1 MLGGCII
8 SNGKVAF
15 RQMHIH
21 YFLLFILMYFF
32 INIKTFATEAS
43 SEINFSLK
51 PNLCVLSDTESQCRD
66 QFVAEWT
73 APGSVILSLCL
84 YQEKQ
89 EQPLQCWHDTSF
101 GQVEFSSSLSKT
113 TAFELRDLTTK
124 KLFSR
129 KIFEVVYIQKF
140 KRSRRNPWSFF

>member
-1 MLGGCII
+1 LLGGCII

-15 RQMHIH
+15 RKIH
-21 YFLLFILMYFF
+21 NQYFLLFILTCFL

-66 QFVAEWT
+66 QFIAEWNAT
-73 APGSVILSLCL
+73 GSAILSLCL
-84 YQEKQ
+84 YQEQQ
-89 EQPLQCWHDTSF
+89 EQPLRCWHDTSS
-101 GQVEFSSSLSKT
+101 GQVEFSLSLGKT
-113 TAFELRDLTTK
+113 TAFELRDLTTQ

-129 KIFEVVYIQKF
+129 KIFEVVYTQKF